1 MVSRVELMEEA
12 KKLKIK
18 GRSTMKKAEL
28 EEAIKRA
35 KEDDDDMPQFLKD
48 AEADLARTREPKRKT
63 TPVPGRGR
71 GRPKKVQPPPP
82 RREPSPSPM
91 SRKGAPKRKGAAP
104 LKQRPG
110 RY

>member
-1 MVSRVELMEEA
+1 MVSRTELMEEA

-35 KEDDDDMPQFLKD
+35 KEGDDDMPQFLKD
-48 AEADLARTREPKRKT
+48 AEADLART
-63 TPVPGRGR
+63 
-71 GRPKKVQPPPP
+71 
-82 RREPSPSPM
+82 SPSPM
-91 SRKGAPKRKGAAP
+91 ARKGAPKRGGAAP